1 MRARFIL
8 PGPIFL
14 DTEIRSSAS
23 SISRHT
29 SRRNLLNTSRAIL
42 CLLVASSCLFLF
54 GCAKKKNT
62 KGDMRTVTT
71 EVVAAAQKISGN
83 KSRVVVRP
91 TASRGSSATFDDVY
105 VSLGKPVQAAA
116 FEDTLRAIARRHDLT
131 VTSAGAS
138 AGVSRFDYS
147 SSSSVRTHSIHI
159 VLPITARNSAPVRPA
174 GRKTAA
180 GELAIIIDDMGYDRS
195 AADAVIALP
204 FPLTLSVLPHLAVS
218 SEIAEEAF
226 GRGDEVLLHLPM
238 QSDSGA
244 VKAEEIELRV
254 GMNAA
259 QVSSAVAGMLGTVP
273 HVVGVNNHQGSLA
286 TSDAP
291 LMQALMPVLR
301 ERGLF
306 FIDSRTDAKTVAY
319 DIAKRDGVRAASRKV
334 FLDDVAT
341 QAAIIAQLE
350 LAARD
355 ASRDGITIAIGH
367 PRPAT
372 IAALATEVPRLESR
386 GIRLVFASDVVK

>member
-1 MRARFIL
+1 LGI
-8 PGPIFL
+8 
-14 DTEIRSSAS
+14 EIRSSAS
-23 SISRHT
+23 FISRDAH
-29 SRRNLLNTSRAIL
+29 RRSLLNTSRAAL

-54 GCAKKKNT
+54 GCTKKKAP
-62 KGDMRTVTT
+62 KDDMRTVTT
-71 EVVAAAQKISGN
+71 EVVTAAQKISSN

-91 TASRGSSATFDDVY
+91 TSSPRSSATFDDIY
-105 VSLGKPVQAAA
+105 VSLANPAQAAA
-116 FEDTLRAIARRHDLT
+116 FDASLKTIAQRHELT
-131 VTSAGAS
+131 VTSGWAS
-138 AGVSRFDYS
+138 AGVTRFDYS
-147 SSSSVRTHSIHI
+147 SDGVRTHSIH
-159 VLPITARNSAPVRPA
+159 VVVPITARNPAPGAEPPS
-174 GRKTAA
+174 RKGGT
-180 GELAIIIDDMGYDRS
+180 GELAIIIDDMGYDRA

-204 FPLTLSVLPHLAVS
+204 FPVTVSVLPHLPDS

-226 GRGDEVLLHLPM
+226 SRGDEVLLHLPM

-254 GMNAA
+254 GMRPAE
-259 QVSSAVAGMLGTVP
+259 VSSAVAGMLGTVP

-341 QAAIIAQLE
+341 QAAIVGQLE

-372 IAALATEVPRLESR
+372 IGALAAEVPRLEAR
-386 GIRLVFASDVVK
+386 GIRLVFASDAVK